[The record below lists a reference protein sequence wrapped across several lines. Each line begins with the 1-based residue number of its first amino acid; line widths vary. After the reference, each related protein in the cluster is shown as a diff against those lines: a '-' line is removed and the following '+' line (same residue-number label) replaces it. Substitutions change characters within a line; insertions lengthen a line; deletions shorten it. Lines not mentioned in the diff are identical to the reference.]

1 MVTRG
6 GVVSM
11 CYCNNNNNVD
21 YRYVYVRVQP
31 TCTRIKEEMRLQLA
45 LLRSASE
52 AGVAVAGKRRPLR
65 WRVLGGTAVLCAA
78 FAGYHYWKADPT
90 QRRRLRVG
98 AEGVVRFLR

>member
-1 MVTRG
+1 MWGAWSPCGLITVAVRG
-6 GVVSM
+6 
-11 CYCNNNNNVD
+11 
-21 YRYVYVRVQP
+21 
-31 TCTRIKEEMRLQLA
+31 IEMRLHLA

-52 AGVAVAGKRRPLR
+52 ASGAVVGKRRPLR

-78 FAGYHYWKADPT
+78 LAGCHYWKADPT